1 MNKNMGHSPLLD
13 AIDKACQEIHD
24 GSATDELIKILL
36 NLSFHSAITSAIE
49 VYVLSETVFEDW
61 VTFQYH
67 EDAMKLQDLNITI
80 IYQSS
85 TAKKM
90 YPGE

>member
-1 MNKNMGHSPLLD
+1 MVRETIGGSASCVKKPAKKDKEMD

-49 VYVLSETVFEDW
+49 GLYF
-61 VTFQYH
+61 
-67 EDAMKLQDLNITI
+67 
-80 IYQSS
+80 
-85 TAKKM
+85 
-90 YPGE
+90 

>member
-1 MNKNMGHSPLLD
+1 M
-13 AIDKACQEIHD
+13 
-24 GSATDELIKILL
+24 
-36 NLSFHSAITSAIE
+36 
-49 VYVLSETVFEDW
+49 YVLSETVFEDW

-67 EDAMKLQDLNITI
+67 EDTMKLQDLNIII